1 MRRVFRAIA
10 LTVVLLTVA
19 FALGFGPLFLQ
30 DQPILDAS
38 PPPKAQ
44 DVAAAKQLI
53 RNVRAAS
60 NALSD
65 TSQIVHTDAAQLNS
79 VIRLG
84 ARFIKGFRGRVTI
97 EDSAVLGEISVPV
110 PWWTGQKWLNVSG
123 TIPEFDQEFSLNQIS
138 VGRTNV
144 PPKLAVA
151 AVRIG
156 ANRGLGNRF
165 GDKVLQSASAMV
177 IQDEALSFSIELDD
191 VGKNGVMRGVFGSLR
206 GQEMPGPEEVEYY
219 HLLIRDAMQDGTL
232 SQTGSFLP
240 YIQFTLAAALKGST
254 PETLP
259 NAYTAALFGL
269 TKICGARDFAMIV
282 GQLAF
287 DKSET
292 PKDESTTCSDV
303 TFNNRIDSRRHFITS
318 AAIKAASNRGFAVSI
333 GEFKELNDTISG
345 AGGFDFTDLAANN
358 SGIRMSDF
366 LMPNPPEN
374 WPALLNRI
382 QTENDVIIRY
392 EGIPQIMR
400 EAEFKSR
407 FRDVESS
414 KYKAMLAVIDAKI
427 DQLGLYQSE

>member
-303 TFNNRIDSRRHFITS
+303 TFNDRIDSRRHFITS

-427 DQLGLYQSE
+427 DQLGLYQGE